1 MALRNDRHALT
12 GVYALDALDTAA
24 EVARFERHLNRCQTC
39 TSEVRGFRDTAT
51 RLALAVARQ
60 PPPALRTAVM
70 TEVART
76 RQLPAADDRA
86 RHARQGRTLL
96 PRLAVAGAAL
106 AAAAAVILAVV
117 LINTQNQLGRT
128 QQQLSQAKQHLSQA
142 QTELAAINAVRTA
155 ADAALV
161 TKVTPIGGRVTV
173 VSSPSRHQVVVTTSG
188 LPALRAGKVYQLWLI
203 GAHGNKIR
211 SEGLLGLHNGRG
223 GPTLISGV
231 LPGDIFGITLEPA
244 GGTVQPTVAPFV
256 AIPA

>member
-1 MALRNDRHALT
+1 MALRGDRHALT

-24 EVARFERHLNRCQTC
+24 EAARFERHLSRCQAC
-39 TSEVRGFRDTAT
+39 ASEVRGFRDTAT

-86 RHARQGRTLL
+86 RHARPGRTLL
-96 PRLAVAGAAL
+96 PRLATAGAAL
-106 AAAAAVILAVV
+106 ALAAAVILAVV

>member
-24 EVARFERHLNRCQTC
+24 EAARFERHLSRCQAC
-39 TSEVRGFRDTAT
+39 ASEVRGFRDTAT

-155 ADAALV
+155 ADAVLV
-161 TKVTPIGGRVTV
+161 TKVTPIGGKVTV

>member
-1 MALRNDRHALT
+1 MALRGDRHALT

-24 EVARFERHLNRCQTC
+24 EAARFERHLSRCQAC
-39 TSEVRGFRDTAT
+39 ASEVRGFRDTAT

-86 RHARQGRTLL
+86 RHARPGRTLL

-155 ADAALV
+155 ADAVLV
-161 TKVTPIGGRVTV
+161 TKVTPIGGKVTV

-223 GPTLISGV
+223 GPALISGV

>member
-1 MALRNDRHALT
+1 MALRGDRHALT

-24 EVARFERHLNRCQTC
+24 EAARFERHLSRCQAC
-39 TSEVRGFRDTAT
+39 ASEVRGFRDTAT

-211 SEGLLGLHNGRG
+211 SEGLLVLHNGRG
-223 GPTLISGV
+223 GPALISGV

>member
-1 MALRNDRHALT
+1 MALRGDRHALS

-24 EVARFERHLNRCQTC
+24 EAARFERHLSRCQAC
-39 TSEVRGFRDTAT
+39 ASEVRGFRDTAT

-155 ADAALV
+155 ADAVLV
-161 TKVTPIGGRVTV
+161 TKVTPIGGKVTV